1 MSPSWNAAE
10 APGRGACREV
20 EEAVV
25 EESDHCRAGKEP
37 GGSWDR
43 TEEVVVDR
51 RMAYTG
57 RSMSRGVADE
67 DKDRRADEEGSSD

>member
-1 MSPSWNAAE
+1 M
-10 APGRGACREV
+10 
-20 EEAVV
+20 
-25 EESDHCRAGKEP
+25 EESDHGRAGKEL
-37 GGSWDR
+37 GDSWAR

>member
-20 EEAVV
+20 EAVV
-25 EESDHCRAGKEP
+25 EESDHGRAGKEL
-37 GGSWDR
+37 GDSWAR

>member
-43 TEEVVVDR
+43 TEEVVDR
-51 RMAYTG
+51 R
-57 RSMSRGVADE
+57 
-67 DKDRRADEEGSSD
+67 